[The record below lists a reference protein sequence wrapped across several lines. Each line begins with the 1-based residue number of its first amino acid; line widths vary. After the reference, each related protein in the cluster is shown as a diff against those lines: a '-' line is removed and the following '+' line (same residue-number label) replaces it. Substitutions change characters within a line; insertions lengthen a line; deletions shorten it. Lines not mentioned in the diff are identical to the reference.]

1 MKPSPSWSASAT
13 CIIERLPVPNNGGE
27 PWGHIDA
34 VDPLTGKQKW
44 RVPLTDH
51 PIWSANLVTGGGL
64 LFTGK
69 ETGEF
74 IALDIEDG
82 KQVWQFQTGSGIN
95 AQPITYTHNGKQY
108 VTVLSGIGGLYWNVA
123 RDKLKDKGAAGRI
136 GLDVC
141 GPARL
146 SEGSPYPTD
155 VMAGRRPGHDA
166 SCGQGALPRKPHNS
180 RHRHVRE
187 A

>member
-1 MKPSPSWSASAT
+1 MVGQRYMY
-13 CIIERLPVPNNGGE
+13 IEHLPIPNNGGE

-51 PIWSANLVTGGGL
+51 PIWSAILVTGGGL

-123 RDKLKDKGAAGRI
+123 RDKLKDKVPQGGSVWTFAS
-136 GLDVC
+136 
-141 GPARL
+141 ARL
-146 SEGSPYPTD
+146 SEGSPHPTD

-166 SCGQGALPRKPHNS
+166 SCGKAHCREKPHNS
-180 RHRHVRE
+180 RHRHVRD

>member
-1 MKPSPSWSASAT
+1 MPEPVWNCQTCLPSSMSSAMNS
-13 CIIERLPVPNNGGE
+13 PVSL

-44 RVPLTDH
+44 RVPLTDKS
-51 PIWSANLVTGGGL
+51 IGSANLVTGGRL
-64 LFTGK
+64 WATGK

-108 VTVLSGIGGLYWNVA
+108 ITVLSGIGGLYWNVA
-123 RDKLKDKGAAGRI
+123 RDKLKDKVPQG
-136 GLDVC
+136 
-141 GPARL
+141 
-146 SEGSPYPTD
+146 GSVWTF
-155 VMAGRRPGHDA
+155 AI
-166 SCGQGALPRKPHNS
+166 LP
-180 RHRHVRE
+180 E
-187 A
+187 

>member
-1 MKPSPSWSASAT
+1 MVGQRYMY
-13 CIIERLPVPNNGGE
+13 IERLPVPNNGGE

-95 AQPITYTHNGKQY
+95 AQPITYTQHGRQY
-108 VTVLSGIGGLYWNVA
+108 ITVLSGIGGLYWNVA
-123 RDKLKDKGAAGRI
+123 RDKLKDKVPQGGSVWTSPSWIERSIITVESPGAF
-136 GLDVC
+136 
-141 GPARL
+141 PASAHL
-146 SEGSPYPTD
+146 Q
-155 VMAGRRPGHDA
+155 ARPA
-166 SCGQGALPRKPHNS
+166 ARKPHDS
-180 RHRHVRE
+180 RHRHVRD

>member
-1 MKPSPSWSASAT
+1 MY
-13 CIIERLPVPNNGGE
+13 IERLPVPNNGGE

-108 VTVLSGIGGLYWNVA
+108 ITVLSGIGGLYWNVA
-123 RDKLKDKGAAGRI
+123 RDKLKDKVPQGGSVWTFAVLPDFAKDRIIPQMSGPGVAPAMTRLAGKA
-136 GLDVC
+136 L
-141 GPARL
+141 
-146 SEGSPYPTD
+146 
-155 VMAGRRPGHDA
+155 GRE
-166 SCGQGALPRKPHNS
+166 KPHNS
-180 RHRHVRE
+180 RHRHVRD